1 MKKLNHSTIA
11 DYFGWKNH
19 PFTDTRQLKSPFMGE
34 RDKRIMQQALDLLSY
49 GKSFAITGPSGAGK
63 STLLQHLLLKLD
75 TNYYKPVFIH
85 YGGLQRS
92 GVLRAVADKFGV
104 ETAGRAVPLLVK
116 LQKHIASTIS
126 GTSPVHPVIVVDDA
140 QHLER
145 ESLTDLCSL
154 IVCPPHKTAAA
165 SLVIAGD
172 EMLARILGLESMTQ
186 IQTRLTANLRM
197 EPLNE
202 KEVAR
207 FIAYRLEQAKA
218 PKDLFEPDA
227 ISLIAAQCRGN
238 RRKIMNAGTVLLD
251 EALYREEKTINSQL
265 MAGCELFS

>member
-1 MKKLNHSTIA
+1 MKGLNHTTMA
-11 DYFGWKNH
+11 EYFGWKNH
-19 PFTDTRQLKSPFMGE
+19 PFTDTRPPAEPFMGE
-34 RDKRIMQQALDLLSY
+34 RDRRIMQQALSLLSY

-63 STLLQHLLLKLD
+63 STLLQYLMTKLD
-75 TNYYKPVFIH
+75 ANYYKPVFIH

-92 GVLRAVADKFGV
+92 GVLKAVADKFGV
-104 ETAGRAVPLLVK
+104 ETAGRSVPLLIK
-116 LQKHIASTIS
+116 LQKHIASIIT
-126 GTSPVHPVIVVDDA
+126 GASPVHPVIIIDDA

-154 IVCPPHKTAAA
+154 TVCPPHKTAAA
-165 SLVIAGD
+165 SLVIVGD
-172 EMLARILGLESMTQ
+172 ETMARKLELAVMTQ
-186 IQTRLTANLRM
+186 IRTRLTANLRM
-197 EPLNE
+197 QPLGE
-202 KEVAR
+202 SEIAQ

-227 ISLIAAQCRGN
+227 ISLMAAHCRGN

-251 EALYREEKTINSQL
+251 EAVYREEKTINSQL